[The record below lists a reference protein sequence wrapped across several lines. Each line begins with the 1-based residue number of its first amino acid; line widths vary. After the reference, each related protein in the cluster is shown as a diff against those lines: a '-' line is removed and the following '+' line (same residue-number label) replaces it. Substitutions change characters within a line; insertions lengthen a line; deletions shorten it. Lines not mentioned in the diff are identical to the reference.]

1 MINWKVRIKNK
12 LFWISL
18 VPAMIVL
25 IETVACLL
33 GFELDLA
40 GIGDKLLDV
49 IEAVFLVLAIVG
61 IVADPTTTGIKDS
74 SQALTY
80 EQPKEE

>member
-12 LFWISL
+12 VFWISL
-18 VPAMIVL
+18 VPALIVL
-25 IETVACLL
+25 IETVACLF

-40 GIGDKLLDV
+40 GLGNKLLAV

-74 SQALTY
+74 TQALTY
-80 EQPKEE
+80 EHPKEE